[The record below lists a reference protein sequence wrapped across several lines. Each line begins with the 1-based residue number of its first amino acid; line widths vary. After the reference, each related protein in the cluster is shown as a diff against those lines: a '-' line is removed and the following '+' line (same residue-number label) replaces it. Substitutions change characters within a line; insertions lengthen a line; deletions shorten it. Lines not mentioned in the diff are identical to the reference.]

1 METGKDFFDAGYRDA
16 AEGRDKNP
24 PCTMQFD
31 AYMSGYRAGTAASEQ
46 SAAAR
51 EVPAYYDQDGGCM
64 WNGLG
69 RDYF

>member
-1 METGKDFFDAGYRDA
+1 
-16 AEGRDKNP
+16 
-24 PCTMQFD
+24 MQFD
-31 AYMSGYRAGTAASEQ
+31 AYMSGYRAGTAASDQ
-46 SAAAR
+46 STAAR